1 METIVEKYSIEK
13 IRSDF
18 PNLSVQIKGKKL
30 RYLDN
35 AATTH
40 KPNSVINSLQSY
52 YTESNSNIHRGVHS
66 LSQKATSLYENSREV
81 VRSFINA
88 SSLEEV
94 IFTKGTTE
102 GINLVANSFAK
113 RYIKN
118 GSVILLSQM
127 EHHSNIVPWQLVA
140 EQFGATIKVIPMFE
154 NGELDLEAF
163 SELIKENVSIL
174 SIVHMSNSLG
184 TINPVKEM
192 ISKAHL
198 EGVTVLVDAAQSA
211 QHIPIDVQDLDCDF
225 LVFSAHKLYGPTG
238 VGVLYGK
245 KKLLEEMPPFLGGG
259 DMILSVTFEKTT
271 YNKLPFKFEAGTPNI
286 AGVIAFSEALNYMN
300 TIGVSNIQTYEQTLL
315 EECTNQIQEIP
326 NVRIIGNAANKA
338 SIVSFVIKDI
348 HPHDIGSLL
357 DLDGIAVRAGHHC
370 TQPVMN
376 YYSIPA
382 TSRISFGLYN
392 NKEEIDFTVNSI
404 RSIIKLFA

>member
-127 EHHSNIVPWQLVA
+127 EHHSNIVPWQLVS

>member
-225 LVFSAHKLYGPTG
+225 LAFSAHKLYGPTG